1 MPHQQPRAPKAA
13 RWRDVRAKAVKEGHL
28 DEQAVAAHKRRLIAA
43 TTGYALAE
51 RRQAAGL
58 TRAELAARLRV
69 PESYIVRLEPGHPD
83 ALLLATVRAYL
94 RALRGARDPH
104 RPVRE

>member
-1 MPHQQPRAPKAA
+1 MPHQKQRAPKAA

-43 TTGYALAE
+43 TTGNALAE
-51 RRQAAGL
+51 RRQAASL

-69 PESYIVRLEPGHPD
+69 PESYLARLEQGHPD
-83 ALLLATVRAYL
+83 ALQLATLRAYL
-94 RALRGARDPH
+94 RALHDARDPH
-104 RPVRE
+104 RPIRE